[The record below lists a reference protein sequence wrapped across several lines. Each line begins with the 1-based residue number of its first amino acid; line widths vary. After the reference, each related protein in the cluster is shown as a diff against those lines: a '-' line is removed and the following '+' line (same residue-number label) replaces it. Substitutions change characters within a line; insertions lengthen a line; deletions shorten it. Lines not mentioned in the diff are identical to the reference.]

1 MEKSFKDILQ
11 HIASDPQLHT
21 SHLYILSKMD
31 KESLTTFQETWPNVA
46 VQRRR
51 DVMQELL
58 EIAEANFEVD
68 FVPVF
73 LLGLG
78 DDDADVRATAV
89 KSLWE
94 YEDVSLVPVLVHMLK
109 TDEAPL
115 VREATASALGQFV
128 YLNELEELN
137 PNVGKMVEEA
147 LLETIYQATE
157 DLHVRRRA
165 IESVSFSAD
174 ARIGPII
181 ENAYFHDNAKM
192 QVSAIFAMGRNADS
206 RWLPS
211 VIEELDNPNTEIRF
225 EACRACGELEAKDAV
240 ARLITLIE
248 EDADIEVQEMAI
260 WALGRIGGDLAREAL
275 EACLELEQPVLV
287 QAAEESLDELNLFAD
302 AELMLYDFDEDGDVM
317 DFDDLPG
324 EGPNGHPT
332 NQYLN

>member
-1 MEKSFKDILQ
+1 MEKSFKDTLQ
-11 HIASDPQLHT
+11 HIATDPQLHT
-21 SHLYILSKMD
+21 GHLYILSKMNE
-31 KESLTTFQETWPNVA
+31 ESLTTFQEEWPNID

-51 DVMQELL
+51 AVMQELL
-58 EIAEANFEVD
+58 EITEVNFEVN
-68 FVPVF
+68 FAPIF

-78 DDDADVRATAV
+78 DDDAEVRATAV

-94 YEDVSLVPVLVHMLK
+94 YEEESLVPVLIHMLK
-109 TDEAPL
+109 TDEAPM

-137 PNVGKMVEEA
+137 PAVGKMVEEA

-165 IESVSFSAD
+165 IESISFSAD
-174 ARIGPII
+174 SRIDSII
-181 ENAYFHDNAKM
+181 ENAYYHENIKM
-192 QVSAIFAMGRNADS
+192 QVSAIFAMGRNADP
-206 RWLPS
+206 RWLPAA
-211 VIEELDNPNTEIRF
+211 IEELDNPNTEIRF
-225 EACRACGELEAKDAV
+225 EACRACGELEAKNAV

-248 EDADIEVQEMAI
+248 DDADIEVQEMAI

-302 AELMLYDFDEDGDVM
+302 ADLMLYDFDEDGDVM
-317 DFDDLPG
+317 DFDDLLG
-324 EGPNGHPT
+324 SAPNGPST
-332 NQYLN
+332 GNYLN